1 MKRSNLGFPQKK
13 NTFGRVAYLATIA
26 STQDFLKKKKKKAST
41 QEEVVASDLQKSP
54 PIPENLNRS
63 PILSVFLR

>member
-26 STQDFLKKKKKKAST
+26 STQDFLKKKKKAST